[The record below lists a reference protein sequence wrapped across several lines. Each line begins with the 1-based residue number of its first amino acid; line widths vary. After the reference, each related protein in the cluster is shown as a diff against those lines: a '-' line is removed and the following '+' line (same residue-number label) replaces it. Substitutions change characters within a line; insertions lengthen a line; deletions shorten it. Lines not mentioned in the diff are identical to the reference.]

1 MSTVTA
7 SLAPAILPQD
17 ATGSSRID
25 HLVMLNLVEPGSR
38 VLDVGCGDGS
48 LLALL
53 RDRRGVDGR
62 GIELSREGVN
72 ACLAHGLPVIQGDAD
87 TDLAA
92 YPDDAFDYVILSQTI
107 QATRQPKVVLEHLLR
122 IGRRAIV
129 SFPNFGHWRVR
140 SELLLR
146 GRMPMTD
153 TLPDPWYET
162 PNIHHCTIRD
172 FVGLCRLV
180 GARIERAS
188 ALDASGHPMRFALP
202 WWVWNLVG
210 TQGVFLLRRG

>member
-1 MSTVTA
+1 MNA
-7 SLAPAILPQD
+7 SAPLAPAILPQD

-107 QATRQPKVVLEHLLR
+107 QATRQPKEVLEHLLR
-122 IGRRAIV
+122 IGRHAIV

-146 GRMPMTD
+146 GRMPVTD
-153 TLPDPWYET
+153 TLPDPWYAT